1 MPVRNTERIIMIF
14 TSPYPDIELFDGSV
28 YDLIFHDL
36 RPEDSER
43 IAITELTTGNTITY
57 GELQNRADAVAGYLA
72 SRDIGPGS
80 VVSLQI
86 PNSIN
91 FAVALFGI
99 FRAGATVNPI
109 GVLMNPEDVEK
120 VADMAG
126 ADLFIGVSDI
136 GRGEHVWD
144 YELEEVVDK
153 QLPAPDVHVDG
164 NTLASV
170 PFSSG
175 TTGLPKGVMLTHSN
189 LTSNVLQARYML
201 EKNDIGLHTKT
212 LSPLPFSH
220 IYGMTALLLTPMLQR
235 AHIYTMPK
243 FDLDVFLHA
252 HGEHGI
258 EMTFIAPP
266 MAVALAKHPAV
277 TAEGFAANR
286 LMFSGA
292 APLDEEVARAVERR
306 IDTDCVQG
314 YGMTETSPA
323 VNIGIKGQNNP
334 GSIGLPVPNT
344 ECRIVDIDTLED
356 VPQGE
361 AGELLVRGPQV
372 MQGYLNNKEATREAF
387 VDGGWLRTGDVARV
401 DEDGFFYIV
410 DRAKEVIKYKGY
422 QVAPAE
428 LEALLLTH
436 EAIAD
441 AGVVGV
447 DRDGLEIPRAFVV
460 LQEGAELTED
470 ELMDWVA
477 ERVTPYK
484 KVRAVTFLDQIPKNP
499 TGKILRKDLRL
510 IPLEA

>member
-1 MPVRNTERIIMIF
+1 MTATLTPASIYA
-14 TSPYPDIELFDGSV
+14 SPYPDVELFGGTV
-28 YDLIFHDL
+28 YEQIFNDLTD
-36 RPEDSER
+36 EDAAR
-43 IAITELTTGNTITY
+43 TAITELTTGDTITY
-57 GELQNRADAVAGYLA
+57 GELQRKADAVAGYLA
-72 SRDIGPGS
+72 QRGIGPGN

-109 GVLMNPEDVEK
+109 GVLMNNGDVEK
-120 VADMAG
+120 VAKMAG
-126 ADLFIGVSDI
+126 ADLFIGISDV
-136 GRGEHVWD
+136 GCGERVGEGD
-144 YELEEVVDK
+144 LEGIVDK
-153 QLPAPDVHVDG
+153 QLPAPDVDIDG
-164 NTLASV
+164 TALASV

-175 TTGLPKGVMLTHSN
+175 TTGMPKGVMLTHSN
-189 LTSNVLQARYML
+189 LTSNVLQAKYML
-201 EKNDIGLHTKT
+201 EKNGMGYASAT

-220 IYGMTALLLTPMLQR
+220 IYGMTALLLTPMMLR
-235 AHIYTMPK
+235 SNVHTMLK
-243 FDLDVFLHA
+243 FDLETFLRA

-258 EMTFIAPP
+258 ELTFIAPP

-277 TAEGFAANR
+277 TPEAFAANK

-292 APLDEEVARAVERR
+292 APLDDEVARAVERR
-306 IDTDCVQG
+306 LGTDCVQG

-323 VNIGIKGQNNP
+323 VNIGIKGETNP
-334 GSIGLPVPNT
+334 GSIGYPVPNT
-344 ECRIVDIDTLED
+344 ECRVVDIETLAD
-356 VPQGE
+356 VPHGE
-361 AGELLVRGPQV
+361 PGELLVRGPQV
-372 MQGYLNNKEATREAF
+372 MQGYLNNEQATDETF
-387 VDGGWLRTGDVARV
+387 VGDGWLRTGDVARV
-401 DEDGFFYIV
+401 DEDGRFYIV

-447 DRDGLEIPRAFVV
+447 ERDGLEIPRAFVV
-460 LQEGAELTED
+460 LQQGAELTAE
-470 ELMDWVA
+470 ELMKWVA

-484 KVRAVTFLDQIPKNP
+484 KVRAVTFLDEIPKNT

-510 IPLEA
+510 IPLEG

>member
-1 MPVRNTERIIMIF
+1 MTATLTPTSIYA
-14 TSPYPDIELFDGSV
+14 SPYPGLKLFGGTV
-28 YDLIFHDL
+28 YEQIFNDLTD
-36 RPEDSER
+36 EDAAR
-43 IAITELTTGNTITY
+43 TAITELTTGDTITY
-57 GELQNRADAVAGYLA
+57 GELKDRADAVAGYLA
-72 SRDIGPGS
+72 QRGIGPGS

-109 GVLMNPEDVEK
+109 GVLMNAADVEK
-120 VADMAG
+120 VAEMAG
-126 ADLFIGVSDI
+126 ADLFIGISDVEC
-136 GRGEHVWD
+136 GERVGEE
-144 YELEEVVDK
+144 ELEGIVDK
-153 QLPAPDVHVDG
+153 QLPAPDVDIDG
-164 NTLASV
+164 TALASV

-175 TTGLPKGVMLTHSN
+175 TTGMPKGVMLTHSN
-189 LTSNVLQARYML
+189 LTSNVLQAKYML
-201 EKNDIGLHTKT
+201 EKNGMGYASAT

-220 IYGMTALLLTPMLQR
+220 IYGMTALLLTPMMLR
-235 AHIYTMPK
+235 SNVHTMPK
-243 FDLDVFLHA
+243 FDLETFLRA

-258 EMTFIAPP
+258 ELTFIAPP

-277 TAEGFAANR
+277 TPEAFAANK

-292 APLDEEVARAVERR
+292 APLDDEVARAVERR
-306 IDTDCVQG
+306 LGTDCVQG

-323 VNIGIKGQNNP
+323 VNIGIKGETNP
-334 GSIGLPVPNT
+334 GSIGYPVPNT
-344 ECRIVDIDTLED
+344 ECRIVDIETLED
-356 VPQGE
+356 VPHGE
-361 AGELLVRGPQV
+361 PGELLVRGPQV
-372 MQGYLNNKEATREAF
+372 MQGYLNNKEATDETF

-401 DEDGFFYIV
+401 DEDGRFYIV

-447 DRDGLEIPRAFVV
+447 ERDGLEIPRAFVV
-460 LQEGAELTED
+460 LQQGAELTAE
-470 ELMDWVA
+470 ELMKWVS

-484 KVRAVTFLDQIPKNP
+484 KVRAVTFLGEIPKNP

-510 IPLEA
+510 IPLEG

>member
-1 MPVRNTERIIMIF
+1 MTATLTPASIYA
-14 TSPYPDIELFDGSV
+14 SPYPDLELFGGTV
-28 YDLIFHDL
+28 YEQIFNDLTD
-36 RPEDSER
+36 EDAAR
-43 IAITELTTGNTITY
+43 TAITELTTGDTITY
-57 GELQNRADAVAGYLA
+57 GELQRKADAVAGYLA
-72 SRDIGPGS
+72 QRDIGPGS

-109 GVLMNPEDVEK
+109 GVLMNADDVEK
-120 VADMAG
+120 VAEMAE
-126 ADLFIGVSDI
+126 ADLYIGISDVEC
-136 GRGEHVWD
+136 GERVGEE
-144 YELEEVVDK
+144 ELEGIVDK
-153 QLPAPDVHVDG
+153 QLPAPDVDIDG
-164 NTLASV
+164 TTLASV

-175 TTGLPKGVMLTHSN
+175 TTGMPKGVMLTHSN
-189 LTSNVLQARYML
+189 LTSNVLQAKYML
-201 EKNDIGLHTKT
+201 EKNGMGSAAAT

-220 IYGMTALLLTPMLQR
+220 IYGMTALLLTPMMLR
-235 AHIYTMPK
+235 SNVHTMPK
-243 FDLDVFLHA
+243 FDLETFLRA

-258 EMTFIAPP
+258 ELTFIAPP

-277 TAEGFAANR
+277 TPEAFAANK

-292 APLDEEVARAVERR
+292 APLDDEVARAVERR
-306 IDTDCVQG
+306 LGTNCVQG

-323 VNIGIKGQNNP
+323 VNIGIKGETNP
-334 GSIGLPVPNT
+334 GSIGYPVPNT
-344 ECRIVDIDTLED
+344 ECRVVDIETLED
-356 VPQGE
+356 VAHGE
-361 AGELLVRGPQV
+361 SGELLVRGPQV
-372 MQGYLNNKEATREAF
+372 MQGYLNNTEATDETF
-387 VDGGWLRTGDVARV
+387 VGDGWLRTGDVARV
-401 DEDGFFYIV
+401 AEDGRFYIV

-447 DRDGLEIPRAFVV
+447 ERDGLEIPRAFVV
-460 LQEGAELTED
+460 LQQGAELTAE
-470 ELMDWVA
+470 ELMKWGA

-484 KVRAVTFLDQIPKNP
+484 KVRAVTFLDEIPKNP

-510 IPLEA
+510 IPLEG

>member
-1 MPVRNTERIIMIF
+1 MTATLTSPTIF
-14 TSPYPDIELFDGSV
+14 ASPYPDLELFGGTV
-28 YDLIFHDL
+28 YEQIFDDLTAADAA
-36 RPEDSER
+36 RP
-43 IAITELTTGNTITY
+43 AITELTTGKSITY
-57 GELQNRADAVAGYLA
+57 GELKEKADAVAGYLA
-72 SRDIGPGS
+72 QRGIGPGS

-109 GVLMNPEDVEK
+109 GVLMNNGDVEK
-120 VADMAG
+120 VAEMAG
-126 ADLFIGVSDI
+126 ADLFIGISDV
-136 GRGEHVWD
+136 GCGERVGEE
-144 YELEEVVDK
+144 ELEGIVDK
-153 QLPAPDVHVDG
+153 RLPAPDVDVDG
-164 NTLASV
+164 SSLASV

-175 TTGLPKGVMLTHSN
+175 TTGMPKGVMLTHSN
-189 LTSNVLQARYML
+189 LTSNVLQGQYMFQ
-201 EKNDIGLHTKT
+201 KNDMVRYSKSLA
-212 LSPLPFSH
+212 PLPFSH
-220 IYGMTALLLTPMLQR
+220 IYGMTALMLTPMLSR
-235 AHIYTMPK
+235 WHIHTMPK
-243 FDLDVFLHA
+243 FDLDTFLRA

-258 EMTFIAPP
+258 EITFIAPP

-277 TAEGFAANR
+277 TPEGFATHK

-306 IDTDCVQG
+306 LGTDCVQG

-323 VNIGIKGQNNP
+323 VNIGIKGETNP
-334 GSIGLPVPNT
+334 GSIGCAVPNT
-344 ECRIVDIDTLED
+344 ECRIVDIETLED
-356 VPQGE
+356 VPHGE
-361 AGELLVRGPQV
+361 PGELLVRGPQV
-372 MQGYLNNKEATREAF
+372 MQGYLNNKEATDETF

-401 DEDGFFYIV
+401 DEDGRFYIV

-460 LQEGAELTED
+460 LQQGASLSAD
-470 ELMDWVA
+470 ELMDWIA

-484 KVRAVTFLDQIPKNP
+484 KVRAVTFLDEIPKNP

-510 IPLEA
+510 IPLEW

>member
-1 MPVRNTERIIMIF
+1 MIYQ
-14 TSPYPDIELFDGSV
+14 SPYPDLELFDGSV
-28 YDLIFHDL
+28 YDLIFHNLTAADAG
-36 RPEDSER
+36 RP
-43 IAITELTTGNTITY
+43 AITELTTGNSITY
-57 GELQNRADAVAGYLA
+57 TELKEEADAMAGYLA
-72 SRDIGPGS
+72 AHDIGPGS

-86 PNSIN
+86 PNCID

-109 GVLMNPEDVEK
+109 GVLMNPKDVERI
-120 VADMAG
+120 AGMAG
-126 ADLFIGVSDI
+126 ADFFIGVSDV
-136 GRGEHVWD
+136 GSEQHLWH
-144 YELEEVVDK
+144 YEVERIAEK
-153 QLPAPDVHVDG
+153 RLPAPDIHVDG

-175 TTGLPKGVMLTHSN
+175 TTGMPKGVMLTHSN

-201 EKNDIGLHTKT
+201 EKNDIGPHTKT

-220 IYGMTALLLTPMLQR
+220 IYGMTALLLTPLLQR
-235 AHIYTMPK
+235 AHIFTMPK
-243 FDLDVFLHA
+243 FDLDMFLRA
-252 HGEHGI
+252 HGEHDI

-277 TAEGFAANR
+277 TAEGFAASR

-292 APLDEEVARAVERR
+292 APLNEEVARAVEHR
-306 IDTDCVQG
+306 INTDCVQG
-314 YGMTETSPA
+314 YGMAETSPA
-323 VNIGIKGQNNP
+323 VNIGIKSENNP
-334 GSIGLPVPNT
+334 GSIGHPVPNT
-344 ECRIVDIDTLED
+344 ECRIVDIETLED

-361 AGELLVRGPQV
+361 SGELLVRGPQV
-372 MQGYLNNKEATREAF
+372 MRGYLNNEEATNETF

-401 DEDGFFYIV
+401 DEAGFFYIV

-447 DRDGLEIPRAFVV
+447 NRDGLEIPRAFVV
-460 LQEGAELTED
+460 RQQGADLTE
-470 ELMDWVA
+470 EQLMDWVA

-484 KVRAVTFLDQIPKNP
+484 KVRAVTFIDEIPKNP

>member
-1 MPVRNTERIIMIF
+1 MDSTKTYP
-14 TSPYPDIELFDGSV
+14 SPHPQIELFDGSV
-28 YDLIFHDL
+28 YDLIFRDL
-36 RPEDSER
+36 TPDDAQRP
-43 IAITELTTGNTITY
+43 AITELTTGDTITY
-57 GELQNRADAVAGYLA
+57 GELQSRADAVAGYLA
-72 SRDIGPGS
+72 QRGIGPGS

-109 GVLMNPEDVEK
+109 GVLMNNDDVEK
-120 VADMAG
+120 VAEMAG
-126 ADLFIGVSDI
+126 AELFIGVSDV
-136 GRGEHVWD
+136 GHDKHVWN
-144 YELEEVVDK
+144 YELEGIVDK
-153 QLPAPDVHVDG
+153 RLPAPEVRVDG
-164 NTLASV
+164 SAIASV

-175 TTGLPKGVMLTHSN
+175 TTGMPKGVMLTHSN
-189 LTSNVLQARYML
+189 LTSNVLQARYMI
-201 EKNDIGLHTKT
+201 EKNGIGENTRT

-220 IYGMTALLLTPMLQR
+220 IYGMTALMLTPMLQR
-235 AHIYTMPK
+235 ASIFTMPK
-243 FDLDVFLHA
+243 FDLDVFLRA
-252 HGEHGI
+252 HGEHKI
-258 EMTFIAPP
+258 ELTFIAPP

-277 TAEGFAANR
+277 QPEAFAANK

-292 APLDEEVARAVERR
+292 APLDEEIARAVERR
-306 IDTDCVQG
+306 LGTDCVQG

-323 VNIGIKGQNNP
+323 VNIGVKGETSP
-334 GSIGLPVPNT
+334 GSIGFPVPNT
-344 ECRIVDIDTLED
+344 ECRIVDIETLED

-372 MQGYLNNKEATREAF
+372 MQGYLNNKEATEETLHE
-387 VDGGWLRTGDVARV
+387 GGWLRTGDVARV
-401 DEDGFFYIV
+401 DDGGFFYIV

-447 DRDGLEIPRAFVV
+447 NRDGLEIPRAFVV
-460 LQEGAELTED
+460 LQKGAELTEGG
-470 ELMDWVA
+470 LIDWVA

-484 KVRAVTFLDQIPKNP
+484 KVRAVTFLDEIPKNP

-510 IPLEA
+510 IPLDA

>member
-1 MPVRNTERIIMIF
+1 MTATLTSTPSTIYS
-14 TSPYPDIELFDGSV
+14 SPYPDLELFPGAV
-28 YDLIFHDL
+28 YEQIFEGL
-36 RPEDSER
+36 TAEE
-43 IAITELTTGNTITY
+43 AGLTAVTELTTGATSTY
-57 GELQNRADAVAGYLA
+57 GELQRRADAVAGYLA
-72 SRDIGPGS
+72 ERGIGPGS

-109 GVLMNPEDVEK
+109 GVLMNTDDVEK
-120 VADMAG
+120 ISGMAG
-126 ADLFIGVSDI
+126 ADLFIGLTDTGNVDHV
-136 GRGEHVWD
+136 GES
-144 YELEEVVDK
+144 ELEGIVDK
-153 QLPAPDVHVDG
+153 RLPAPDVDVDG
-164 NTLASV
+164 TTLASV

-175 TTGLPKGVMLTHSN
+175 TTGMPKGVMLTHSN

-201 EKNDIGLHTKT
+201 ERNGMAQNSAT

-220 IYGMTALLLTPMLQR
+220 IYGMTALLLTPLLLR
-235 AHIYTMPK
+235 SNVHTMPK
-243 FDLDVFLHA
+243 FDLETFLRA
-252 HGEHGI
+252 HGEHRI
-258 EMTFIAPP
+258 ELTFIAPP

-277 TAEGFAANR
+277 DPAAFAANK

-292 APLDEEVARAVERR
+292 APLDEEIARAVERR
-306 IDTDCVQG
+306 LGTDCIQG

-323 VNIGIKGQNNP
+323 VNIGIKGDTNP
-334 GSIGLPVPNT
+334 GSIGFPVPNT
-344 ECRIVDIDTLED
+344 ECRVVDIETLQD

-361 AGELLVRGPQV
+361 TGELLVRGPQV
-372 MQGYLNNKEATREAF
+372 MQGYLNNQEATDETF
-387 VDGGWLRTGDVARV
+387 VDGWLRTGDVARV
-401 DEDGFFYIV
+401 DEGGHFYIV

-436 EAIAD
+436 DAIAD

-447 DRDGLEIPRAFVV
+447 ERDGLEIPRAFVV
-460 LQEGAELTED
+460 LQQGAELTAD
-470 ELMDWVA
+470 ELMAWVA

-484 KVRAVTFLDQIPKNP
+484 KVRAVTFLNEIPKNP

>member
-1 MPVRNTERIIMIF
+1 MTATLTSPTTIF
-14 TSPYPDIELFDGSV
+14 SSPYPDLELFGGTV
-28 YDLIFHDL
+28 YEQIFNDLTPADAA
-36 RPEDSER
+36 RP
-43 IAITELTTGNTITY
+43 AITELTTGKSITY
-57 GELQNRADAVAGYLA
+57 GELKDKADAIAGYLA
-72 SRDIGPGS
+72 QRGIGPGS

-109 GVLMNPEDVEK
+109 GVLMNNDDVEK
-120 VADMAG
+120 VSEMAG
-126 ADLFIGVSDI
+126 ADLFIGISDV
-136 GRGEHVWD
+136 GHDKHVWD
-144 YELEEVVDK
+144 YELEGIVDK
-153 QLPAPDVHVDG
+153 QLPAPDVRIDG
-164 NTLASV
+164 SALASV

-175 TTGLPKGVMLTHSN
+175 TTGMPKGVMLSHSN
-189 LTSNVLQARYML
+189 LTSNVLQARYVL
-201 EKNDIGLHTKT
+201 EKNGIGPHTKT

-220 IYGMTALLLTPMLQR
+220 IYGMSALMLTPMLQR
-235 AHIYTMPK
+235 SHIYTMPK
-243 FDLDVFLHA
+243 FDLEVFLNA
-252 HGEHGI
+252 HGEHDI

-277 TAEGFAANR
+277 TPEAFAANR

-306 IDTDCVQG
+306 LGTDCVQG

-323 VNIGIKGQNNP
+323 VNIGIKGENNP

-344 ECRIVDIDTLED
+344 ECRIVDIDTLQD
-356 VPQGE
+356 VPHGE
-361 AGELLVRGPQV
+361 TGELLVRGPQV
-372 MQGYLNNKEATREAF
+372 MQGYLNNEEATNETF
-387 VDGGWLRTGDVARV
+387 VEGGWLRTGDVARV

-441 AGVVGV
+441 VGVVGV

-460 LQEGAELTED
+460 LQQGAELTED

-484 KVRAVTFLDQIPKNP
+484 KVRAVTFLDEIPKNP

-510 IPLEA
+510 IPLSA